1 MGVLYI
7 LISGAAFGLLPWFAR
22 IAYDHGAEPF
32 GMLLGRFV
40 IATAIMLLIRFT
52 RQRHEPR
59 PPRKIEFQLFL
70 LGAIGYSP
78 QASFFFFGVD
88 RIDISLATVI
98 FYSYPVF
105 VVLASWLVF
114 RHTPSRNTM
123 LCLAVAVSGTALTAG
138 QVQAG
143 SWIGV
148 ALMLGAAIWYSGYI
162 LVSSKVVQHAGAF
175 ISLTYV
181 MVGAATAHA
190 LIFIVTKPSLPSD
203 TTGWTAVAAASV
215 ISTILAMG
223 FFFAGVARIGP
234 GESAVLST
242 IEPVVS
248 IAIGVALLNEDLTA
262 PRFVGAALVLVGVS
276 VLAQLSRTD
285 TKWNSKADNISA

>member
-32 GMLLGRFV
+32 GMLFGRFV
-40 IATAIMLLIRFT
+40 IATSIMLLIRFT

-59 PPRKIEFQLFL
+59 PPRRVEIQLFL

-114 RHTPSRNTM
+114 KHTPSRSTM
-123 LCLAVAVSGTALTAG
+123 LCLAVAVAGTALTAG

-162 LVSSKVVQHAGAF
+162 LVSSKVVHHAGAF

-190 LIFIVTKPSLPSD
+190 LIFLLTRPSLPADS
-203 TTGWTAVAAASV
+203 TGWIAVAAASV
-215 ISTILAMG
+215 VSTILAMG
-223 FFFAGVARIGP
+223 FFFAGVARVGP
-234 GESAVLST
+234 GDAAVLST

-248 IAIGVALLNEDLTA
+248 IAIGVTLLNEDITA
-262 PRFVGAALVLVGVS
+262 LRVTGAALVLVGVA
-276 VLAQLSRTD
+276 VLAQLSRVE
-285 TKWNSKADNISA
+285 TK

>member
-1 MGVLYI
+1 MGILYI

-40 IATAIMLLIRFT
+40 IATVIMLIIRFT
-52 RQRHEPR
+52 HKRHEPR
-59 PPRKIEFQLFL
+59 PPRRVEGQLFL
-70 LGAIGYSP
+70 LGAVGYAP

-105 VVLASWLVF
+105 VVLASWMVF
-114 RHTPSRNTM
+114 RHRPSRSTVV
-123 LCLAVAVSGTALTAG
+123 CLAVAVAGTALTAG
-138 QVQAG
+138 QVKAG

-148 ALMLGAAIWYSGYI
+148 LLMLGAATWYSGYI

-190 LIFIVTKPSLPSD
+190 AIYVLTKPSFPTDS
-203 TTGWTAVAAASV
+203 TGWYAIAAASL

-223 FFFAGVARIGP
+223 FFFAGVSRIGP

-248 IAIGVALLNEDLTA
+248 IAIGVTVLNEELTL
-262 PRFVGAALVLVGVS
+262 PRLIGALLVLVGVS
-276 VLAQLSRTD
+276 VLAQLSRAE
-285 TKWNSKADNISA
+285 TK

>member
-1 MGVLYI
+1 MGVFYI

-32 GMLLGRFV
+32 GMLFGRFV
-40 IATAIMLLIRFT
+40 IATTIMLIIRFT
-52 RQRHEPR
+52 RQRNEPR
-59 PPRKIEFQLFL
+59 PPRKIEGQLFL
-70 LGAIGYSP
+70 LGAIGYAP

-114 RHTPSRNTM
+114 RHQPSRATAV
-123 LCLAVAVSGTALTAG
+123 CLAVAVAGTALTAG

-143 SWIGV
+143 SWLGV
-148 ALMLGAAIWYSGYI
+148 AFMLAAAVWYSGYI
-162 LVSSKVVQHAGAF
+162 LVSSKIVQHSGAF
-175 ISLTYV
+175 ISLSYV
-181 MVGAATAHA
+181 MVGAATAHT
-190 LIFIVTKPSLPSD
+190 LIFFFTRPSLPTD
-203 TTGWTAVAAASV
+203 NTGWIAIAAASIV
-215 ISTILAMG
+215 STILAMG

-248 IAIGVALLNEDLTA
+248 IAIGVSLLNEELTA
-262 PRFVGAALVLVGVS
+262 PRFIGALLVLVGVA
-276 VLAQLSRTD
+276 VLAQLSRAE
-285 TKWNSKADNISA
+285 TK

>member
-1 MGVLYI
+1 MGIFYI

-32 GMLLGRFV
+32 GMLLGRFA
-40 IATAIMLLIRFT
+40 IATVIMLVIRVT

-59 PPRKIEFQLFL
+59 PSRKIEGQLFL
-70 LGAIGYSP
+70 LGAFGYAP

-114 RHTPSRNTM
+114 QHKPTRNTV
-123 LCLAVAVSGTALTAG
+123 LCLAVAVAGTALTAG
-138 QVQAG
+138 QVKAG

-148 ALMLGAAIWYSGYI
+148 ALMLAAAVWYSGYI
-162 LVSSKVVQHAGAF
+162 LISSKVVHHAGAF

-181 MVGAATAHA
+181 MVGAFTAHA
-190 LIFIVTKPSLPSD
+190 LIFVITRPSLPVDS
-203 TTGWTAVAAASV
+203 TGWIAIACAAV

-234 GESAVLST
+234 GDAAVLST

-248 IAIGVALLNEDLTA
+248 IVIGVTLLNEDLTA
-262 PRFVGAALVLVGVS
+262 PRAIGALLVLVGVAA
-276 VLAQLSRTD
+276 LAQLSRAE
-285 TKWNSKADNISA
+285 TK

>member
-1 MGVLYI
+1 VGVLYI

-32 GMLLGRFV
+32 GMLFARFV
-40 IATAIMLLIRFT
+40 IATSVMLLIRFT
-52 RQRHEPR
+52 RQRHQPR
-59 PPRKIEFQLFL
+59 PPRRVEIQLFL

-123 LCLAVAVSGTALTAG
+123 LCLAVAVAGTALTAG

-162 LVSSKVVQHAGAF
+162 LVSSKVVHHAGAF

-190 LIFIVTKPSLPSD
+190 LIFLLTRPSLPADS
-203 TTGWTAVAAASV
+203 TGWIAVAAASV
-215 ISTILAMG
+215 VSTILAMG
-223 FFFAGVARIGP
+223 FFFAGVARVGP
-234 GESAVLST
+234 GDAAVLST

-248 IAIGVALLNEDLTA
+248 IAIGVTLLNEDITA
-262 PRFVGAALVLVGVS
+262 LRVTGAALVLVGVA
-276 VLAQLSRTD
+276 VLAQLSRAE
-285 TKWNSKADNISA
+285 TK

>member
-1 MGVLYI
+1 VGVLYI

-22 IAYDHGAEPF
+22 IAYDHGTEPF

-40 IATAIMLLIRFT
+40 IAASIMLLIRFT
-52 RQRHEPR
+52 HQRHQPR

-114 RHTPSRNTM
+114 RHTPTRNTM
-123 LCLAVAVSGTALTAG
+123 LCLAVAVAGTALTAG
-138 QVQAG
+138 QVKSG
-143 SWIGV
+143 SWVGV

-162 LVSSKVVQHAGAF
+162 LVSSKVVQHSGAF

-181 MVGAATAHA
+181 MVGAATAHGI
-190 LIFIVTKPSLPSD
+190 IFLLTKPSLPSD
-203 TTGWTAVAAASV
+203 STGWIAIAAASV
-215 ISTILAMG
+215 VSTILAMG
-223 FFFAGVARIGP
+223 FFFAGVSRIGP

-242 IEPVVS
+242 VEPVVS
-248 IAIGVALLNEDLTA
+248 IAIGVTLLNEELTA
-262 PRFVGAALVLVGVS
+262 PRVVGALLVLVGVA
-276 VLAQLSRTD
+276 VLAQLSRAD
-285 TKWNSKADNISA
+285 TK